1 METSS
6 LFENCNILRCQK
18 LIWDN
23 FNFLHQNWIEKFMF
37 WWFFG
42 KSLRLF
48 LVPEDKIPC
57 YKTTLLKEG
66 ACIPFRYRYVHCI
79 ADIYARAPF
88 LALKWPFIE
97 QHDIDNNIGWDSS
110 MFMNPWK
117 FGQKYIFTIYTV
129 SGFQDFIPMK
139 IRLKWWGGIDG
150 T

>member
-1 METSS
+1 MKASS
-6 LFENCNILRCQK
+6 LFENCNILRCQEV
-18 LIWDN
+18 IWDN

-97 QHDIDNNIGWDSS
+97 QHDIDNNTLWC
-110 MFMNPWK
+110 
-117 FGQKYIFTIYTV
+117 FGSYADMVNWELNLNESHFNKKNYFYHYYLTY
-129 SGFQDFIPMK
+129 
-139 IRLKWWGGIDG
+139 
-150 T
+150 